1 MGEAREVG
9 SWLVTRSAFPSSDF
23 IRGGSR
29 LDTGDKGFTVPDQSG
44 PLREESEFSHLFN
57 KYLLY
62 AKCCLKHT
70 RYSPKH

>member
-1 MGEAREVG
+1 MSEAIEMG
-9 SWLVTRSAFPSSDF
+9 SWLVTSSASFDF
-23 IRGGSR
+23 IKGGSR
-29 LDTGDKGFTVPDQSG
+29 LDSGGKGFAVPDESG
-44 PLREESEFSHLFN
+44 PLREGSGLSHLFN